1 MRPIL
6 KSQYPEES
14 FREWIRTLGTCSG
27 RSMNVPLVFVL
38 QCPFG
43 VLGVPGRGYCFEI
56 ASSSLVLKS
65 SYMRIRISLTGFKA

>member
-1 MRPIL
+1 
-6 KSQYPEES
+6 
-14 FREWIRTLGTCSG
+14 
-27 RSMNVPLVFVL
+27 MNVPLVFVL